1 MTTVAIIGAA
11 GVAGR
16 ELIRRAPAEFTI
28 VGVSRRARSH
38 THDEIEWAQADIE
51 SGAGLAD
58 ALRNCH
64 TVIHLATDPKRSR
77 EVDVEGTR
85 KLLQA
90 ARTAGVR
97 HLLYLSITG
106 CDRVP
111 FGYYEAKTEAE
122 GIIRGGA
129 VPYTIL
135 RATQFHQFNDS
146 IFRRLAA
153 TPLLMPLPR
162 RIKTQTVALSEVA
175 DYIWRR
181 VVAGPTRNILDF
193 VGPAIRTWGD
203 MLPAWR
209 AARRTSKPVLPLPAV
224 GRMLRAFAAGEHT
237 NPDAPCGRITWEE
250 WLSAD
255 QADAYAGR

>member
-1 MTTVAIIGAA
+1 MSTIAIIGAA

-16 ELIRRAPAEFTI
+16 ELIRQAPAPFSI
-28 VGVSRRARSH
+28 VGVSRCARSS
-38 THDEIEWAQADIE
+38 DDGMAWAQADLE

-58 ALRNCH
+58 ALRGCDS
-64 TVIHLATDPKRSR
+64 VIHLATDPKRSR
-77 EVDVEGTR
+77 EVDIEGTR
-85 KLLQA
+85 KLMHA
-90 ARTAGVR
+90 AKAAGVR

-111 FGYYEAKTEAE
+111 FRYYEAKTAAE
-122 GIIRGGA
+122 GIIRGGGI
-129 VPYTIL
+129 PYTIL
-135 RATQFHQFNDS
+135 RATQFHQYNDS

-153 TPLLMPLPR
+153 TPLFMPMPL

-181 VVAGPTRNILDF
+181 ISAGPTTRILDF
-193 VGPAIRTWGD
+193 VGPAVRTWRD

-209 AARRTSKPVLPLPAV
+209 AARRITKPAIPLPIV
-224 GRMLRAFAAGEHT
+224 GGMLRAFAAGEHT
-237 NPDAPCGRITWEE
+237 NPEAPCGRITWEE

-255 QADAYAGR
+255 QPDAYAGR